1 MCGGGWRKWDERR
14 GAASTGIRSC
24 SPTNARGERLAV
36 ALRGKV
42 LEVSIGGN
50 MERNAVNCSFCRW

>member
-1 MCGGGWRKWDERR
+1 MAEV
-14 GAASTGIRSC
+14 
-24 SPTNARGERLAV
+24 GENGMKGEGLAV

-50 MERNAVNCSFCRW
+50 MEINAVNCSFCGW